1 MSGSVDLSG
10 LDLRQVTRPQNY
22 DAYLAVRAPQGRR
35 LRYTLQLQLGQVP
48 FTLPTPD
55 PHKPMPGNR
64 RVDEKHALAFG
75 DYVVENPATWVCPP
89 LLLRVDEVGTR
100 PGPPLYFEPQQ
111 DLAGGLCLGIL
122 HVRRGS
128 VVHFKILDGQHRVL
142 GVARKLQEL
151 TARIDELEQEV
162 ADLEDS
168 DDALAELRLD
178 EVRERLSQAKL
189 SRQEFSDATF
199 TIDIYVE
206 SEAGAY
212 KQMFYDIAQNAK
224 GMTQS
229 VKVRFDSRK
238 VVNRAVA
245 LPSVTEHPLLKGRLE
260 IEKDRVEG
268 TSANLISAKI
278 LADVIRAIAVGYSGR
293 ISSKQEAEL
302 TEEQLAEETG
312 HYLDILS
319 TAFTGLAAVR
329 SNEAE
334 VPQMRKSGTLLLSA
348 TMWRVL
354 AGVFHILKEH
364 HTREQIT
371 EFFHHLDPLMD
382 TSQGLAEVWSRTG
395 QFQVNAPDGRREA
408 GAALVKTIC
417 SWYGMRTDE
426 IRNWTP
432 PEEQDD
438 GAGWGSVNWDR

>member
-1 MSGSVDLSG
+1 MSD
-10 LDLRQVTRPQNY
+10 LDLRQVARPQNY
-22 DAYLAVRAPQGRR
+22 DAYLTVRAPQGRR

-48 FTLPTPD
+48 FTLPIPD
-55 PHKPMPGNR
+55 PQKPMPGNR

-75 DYVVENPATWVCPP
+75 DYVVENPTTWVCPP
-89 LLLRVDEVGTR
+89 LLLRVDEVGTE
-100 PGPPLYFEPQQ
+100 PGPPVYFESQRELP
-111 DLAGGLCLGIL
+111 DGLCLGIL

-142 GVARKLQEL
+142 GVARKLQDL
-151 TARIDELEQEV
+151 TAGIDELEQQV

-168 DDALAELRLD
+168 DDALADLRLD
-178 EVRERLSQAKL
+178 DVRERLNQAKL
-189 SRQEFSDATF
+189 ARQEFIDATF
-199 TIDIYVE
+199 TIYIYVE
-206 SEAGAY
+206 REAGAY

-268 TSANLISAKI
+268 TTANLISAKI
-278 LADVIRAIAVGYSGR
+278 LADIIRTIAVGYNGR

-302 TEEQLAEETG
+302 TEEQLGEQTVQ
-312 HYLDILS
+312 YLDILS
-319 TAFTGLAAVR
+319 TAFTGLAVIR
-329 SNEAE
+329 SGDAE

-364 HTREQIT
+364 HTQEQVT
-371 EFFHHLDPLMD
+371 EFFRQLDPLMD
-382 TSQGLAEVWSRTG
+382 TSNGLA
-395 QFQVNAPDGRREA
+395 
-408 GAALVKTIC
+408 
-417 SWYGMRTDE
+417 
-426 IRNWTP
+426 
-432 PEEQDD
+432 
-438 GAGWGSVNWDR
+438 